1 MFWLR
6 RWDPDPVVHAA
17 GGMSQGRMQD
27 GAGRLGFLAGS
38 LLNSERLGS
47 FPLGKRKRFKA
58 LARLTW
64 RAYRLWDQ
72 QDCVDLSAAFAY
84 HSLQSLFPILLIALA
99 VASRILGRDDGIT
112 ENILDWAARILPEN
126 VLPLIRNTLL
136 RLYRQGNG
144 AGLIGIASL
153 LVTSSNAY
161 LSLRRGADRLW
172 GFRSQL
178 QPQPWQWLLLR
189 FLRSRAEAFGLV
201 ALLGLFVVFSQ
212 LTTSLKL
219 LAHSSWQ
226 VLLGSLLPTPLQR
239 LLPFSIVA
247 NLGLSLLFCF
257 GAALALLRL
266 LPSRRVPLAPLVPGA
281 LLIGLALSSLNLVLG
296 SSLIPLGAR
305 FQAYGVIGGVV
316 WLTLWVWLLALI
328 LYYGMALSGVL
339 SRPGGGLKAH
349 ELAQALPGGR
359 STPRLDPD

>member
-1 MFWLR
+1 M
-6 RWDPDPVVHAA
+6 
-17 GGMSQGRMQD
+17 GR
-27 GAGRLGFLAGS
+27 FS
-38 LLNSERLGS
+38 
-47 FPLGKRKRFKA
+47 PGKRKRFKA
-58 LARLTW
+58 VARMTW

-112 ENILDWAARILPEN
+112 EAILDWAGRILPEN

-144 AGLIGIASL
+144 AGLIGIVSL

-178 QPQPWQWLLLR
+178 QNRPWQSLVLR

-201 ALLGLFVVFSQ
+201 ALLGLFVVFGQ
-212 LTTSLKL
+212 LATSLKM

-226 VLLGSLLPTPLQR
+226 ALLGSFLPHPWQR
-239 LLPFSIVA
+239 LLPVSMLA
-247 NLGLSLLFCF
+247 NQGLSLLFCSCL
-257 GAALALLRL
+257 ALGLLRL

-281 LLIGLALSSLNLVLG
+281 LLIGLALTSLNLILG

-305 FQAYGVIGGVV
+305 FQAYGVIGGVLL
-316 WLTLWVWLLALI
+316 LTLWVWLLALI
-328 LYYGMALSGVL
+328 LYYGMALSVVL
-339 SRPGGGLKAH
+339 AHPGRIPNGPVLAEAQSGGDPHPASIGTDPPGGG
-349 ELAQALPGGR
+349 G
-359 STPRLDPD
+359 

>member
-1 MFWLR
+1 MGL
-6 RWDPDPVVHAA
+6 
-17 GGMSQGRMQD
+17 GC
-27 GAGRLGFLAGS
+27 GRLGFRADSWLHSA
-38 LLNSERLGS
+38 RLGS
-47 FPLGKRKRFKA
+47 FPPGKRKRFKA
-58 LARLTW
+58 VAHLTW

-72 QDCVDLSAAFAY
+72 KDCVDLSAAFAY

-112 ENILDWAARILPEN
+112 DNILDWASRILPEN

-144 AGLIGIASL
+144 AGLIGILSL

-172 GFRSQL
+172 GFRSQI
-178 QPQPWQWLLLR
+178 QPQPWQRIVLR
-189 FLRSRAEAFGLV
+189 FLLSRLEAFGLV
-201 ALLGLFVVFSQ
+201 ALLGLFLVFGQ
-212 LTTSLKL
+212 LATSFKL

-226 VLLGSLLPTPLQR
+226 MLLGSLLPSPLQR
-239 LLPFSIVA
+239 LLPFSQVA

-257 GAALALLRL
+257 GVALGLLRL

-281 LLIGLALSSLNLVLG
+281 LLIGLTLTCLNQVLG

-305 FQAYGVIGGVV
+305 FQAYGVIGGVLL
-316 WLTLWVWLLALI
+316 LTLWVWVLALI
-328 LYYGMALSGVL
+328 LYYGMALSVFL
-339 SRPGGGLKAH
+339 SHPAGLPKEIA
-349 ELAQALPGGR
+349 LAKAQAGGR
-359 STPRLDPD
+359 STPRLDLD

>member
-1 MFWLR
+1 M
-6 RWDPDPVVHAA
+6 
-17 GGMSQGRMQD
+17 
-27 GAGRLGFLAGS
+27 
-38 LLNSERLGS
+38 
-47 FPLGKRKRFKA
+47 
-58 LARLTW
+58 RLTW

-112 ENILDWAARILPEN
+112 DNILEWAARILPEH

-144 AGLIGIASL
+144 AGLIGILSL

-172 GFRSQL
+172 GFRSPL
-178 QPQPWQWLLLR
+178 QPQAWQRLVLR

-201 ALLGLFVVFSQ
+201 ALLGLFVVFGQ
-212 LTTSLKL
+212 LATSVRMF
-219 LAHSSWQ
+219 AHSSWQ
-226 VLLGSLLPTPLQR
+226 AVLKTFLPAPLQH
-239 LLPFSIVA
+239 LLPFSMVA
-247 NLGLSLLFCF
+247 NLALSLLFCS
-257 GAALALLRL
+257 GLALAMLRL

-281 LLIGLALSSLNLVLG
+281 LLIGLALTSLNLALG

-305 FQAYGVIGGVV
+305 FQAYGVIGGVLL
-316 WLTLWVWLLALI
+316 LTLWVWLLALI
-328 LYYGMALSGVL
+328 LYYGMALSVVLARPMGVL
-339 SRPGGGLKAH
+339 MAPGFGDA
-349 ELAQALPGGR
+349 LAGGR
-359 STPRLDPD
+359 STPSSDPH

>member
-1 MFWLR
+1 M
-6 RWDPDPVVHAA
+6 
-17 GGMSQGRMQD
+17 
-27 GAGRLGFLAGS
+27 GS
-38 LLNSERLGS
+38 I
-47 FPLGKRKRFKA
+47 PPGKRKRFKA
-58 LARLTW
+58 VARLTW

-112 ENILDWAARILPEN
+112 DNIIDWAGRILPEH

-144 AGLIGIASL
+144 AGLIGIVSL

-178 QPQPWQWLLLR
+178 QPQPWQRLVMR

-201 ALLGLFVVFSQ
+201 ALLGLFVVFGQ
-212 LTTSLKL
+212 LATSLRL

-226 VLLGSLLPTPLQR
+226 AVLGTFLPAPLQHV
-239 LLPFSIVA
+239 LPFSLVA
-247 NLGLSLLFCF
+247 NLGLSLLFCSCV
-257 GAALALLRL
+257 ALALLRL

-281 LLIGLALSSLNLVLG
+281 LLIGLTLTSLNLVLG

-305 FQAYGVIGGVV
+305 FQAYGVIGGVLL
-316 WLTLWVWLLALI
+316 LTLWVWVLALI
-328 LYYGMALSGVL
+328 LYYGMALSVVL
-339 SRPGGGLKAH
+339 ARPAGLVKAPVLG
-349 ELAQALPGGR
+349 EALAGGR
-359 STPRLDPD
+359 STPSLDPD